1 MLADDNPVRRAYST
15 ALSLLLQ
22 NKTPLTYGPATAF
35 TSRSRDCHIVGLAT
49 VAGIQAFSEG
59 QAQASQDALV
69 QRGTGIASDLLGAH
83 DKPSQLG
90 GVDLTTS
97 NTTDWANAI
106 GQPSTT
112 IDAPGAGDGG
122 TCDIENN
129 RGDASSSSFSLS
141 GVDATVDC
149 ENDGGADV
157 EIGIDAGA
165 SGDRI
170 ETVIVS
176 SASV

>member
-1 MLADDNPVRRAYST
+1 MGQQQ
-15 ALSLLLQ
+15 LLL
-22 NKTPLTYGPATAF
+22 LVLATV
-35 TSRSRDCHIVGLAT
+35 IVGLAT

-90 GVDLTTS
+90 GITLSSGSSGKTEG
-97 NTTDWANAI
+97 WANAI
-106 GQPSTT
+106 GQPSAT

-122 TCDIENN
+122 QCIIKSGSADV
-129 RGDASSSSFSLS
+129 SSSSLNNISS
-141 GVDATVDC
+141 SDIDATVDC
-149 ENDGGADV
+149 GNGGADV
-157 EIGIDAGA
+157 EVVIDADA

>member
-1 MLADDNPVRRAYST
+1 MGQQQ
-15 ALSLLLQ
+15 LLL
-22 NKTPLTYGPATAF
+22 LVLATV
-35 TSRSRDCHIVGLAT
+35 IVGLAT

-69 QRGTGIASDLLGAH
+69 QRGTGIASDLLAAH

-90 GVDLTTS
+90 GITLSSSSSGSSGSSGKTGG
-97 NTTDWANAI
+97 WANAI
-106 GQPSTT
+106 GQPSAT

-122 TCDIENN
+122 ECTIEA
-129 RGDASSSSFSLS
+129 GTDESKSFDLSS
-141 GVDATVDC
+141 VDATVDC
-149 ENDGGADV
+149 ENNGGANV
-157 EIGIDAGA
+157 VVGIDADA

-170 ETVIVS
+170 ETAIVS

>member
-1 MLADDNPVRRAYST
+1 MGQQQ
-15 ALSLLLQ
+15 LLL
-22 NKTPLTYGPATAF
+22 LVLATV
-35 TSRSRDCHIVGLAT
+35 IVGLAT

-90 GVDLTTS
+90 GITLASDGSPGT
-97 NTTDWANAI
+97 WANAI
-106 GQPSTT
+106 GQPSAT

-122 TCDIENN
+122 ECTIEA
-129 RGDASSSSFSLS
+129 GTDESGSFDLSS
-141 GVDATVDC
+141 VDATVDC
-149 ENDGGADV
+149 ENNGGANV
-157 EIGIDAGA
+157 VVGIDADA

-170 ETVIVS
+170 ETAIVS

>member
-1 MLADDNPVRRAYST
+1 MGQQQ
-15 ALSLLLQ
+15 LLL
-22 NKTPLTYGPATAF
+22 LVLATV
-35 TSRSRDCHIVGLAT
+35 IVGLAT

-90 GVDLTTS
+90 GITLSSGSSKKTGG
-97 NTTDWANAI
+97 WANAI
-106 GQPSTT
+106 GQPSAT

-122 TCDIENN
+122 QCIIKS
-129 RGDASSSSFSLS
+129 GSADASSFNNLSSSDI
-141 GVDATVDC
+141 DATVDC
-149 ENDGGADV
+149 GNGDGADV
-157 EIGIDAGA
+157 EVGIDADA

>member
-1 MLADDNPVRRAYST
+1 MGQQQ
-15 ALSLLLQ
+15 LLL
-22 NKTPLTYGPATAF
+22 LVLATV
-35 TSRSRDCHIVGLAT
+35 IVGLAT

-90 GVDLTTS
+90 GITLASDGSPGT
-97 NTTDWANAI
+97 WANAI
-106 GQPSTT
+106 GQPSAT

-122 TCDIENN
+122 ECTIEA
-129 RGDASSSSFSLS
+129 GTGESGSFDLSS
-141 GVDATVDC
+141 VDATVDC
-149 ENDGGADV
+149 ENNGGANV
-157 EIGIDAGA
+157 VVGIDADA

-170 ETVIVS
+170 ETAIVS